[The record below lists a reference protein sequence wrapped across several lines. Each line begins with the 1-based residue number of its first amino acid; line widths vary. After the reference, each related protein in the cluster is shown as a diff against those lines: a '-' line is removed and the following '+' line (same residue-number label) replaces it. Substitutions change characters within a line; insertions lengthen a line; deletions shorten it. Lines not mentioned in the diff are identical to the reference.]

1 VLPNDRPLLVQ
12 LTIGVSYL
20 RSGIFPLP
28 AVTSGNAAQQIQE
41 ILDMHLAWAL
51 LFTS

>member
-1 VLPNDRPLLVQ
+1 L
-12 LTIGVSYL
+12 GFH
-20 RSGIFPLP
+20 IFAAGSFLFL